1 MDDFKIEKNIKL
13 MQILNLLMD
22 FKLYGAIAILYFTKI
37 TNSITLGMSIFSI
50 TMISAAIFEFPTG
63 IFSDK
68 YGRKKTIIIGTIAS
82 LIYSI
87 LFAIGENYK
96 WLIFGAVFE
105 GLERALFSGN
115 NDSLI
120 YDTLKENG
128 KEAEYKHYLGKTNS
142 MYYAA
147 GILSSILGAIIVYF
161 TSYKIIMYISIIPKI
176 INIFVATK
184 IQEPNVIIAK
194 KEKILNK
201 IINSIKETK
210 NNKILVKQIIADSLS
225 QGIGEA
231 TFQFRSKF
239 YELVWPTWA
248 LGIPNAMANI
258 GSFIGN
264 RYAGKIIEKHGNKK
278 TIIIGYIYS
287 IISNI
292 VAVIT
297 KNVISPIIMI
307 TNSIIPTGIA
317 TEEIS
322 QKLYKDEYRSSM
334 GSIKSL
340 FSSILYSIFALLV
353 GIIAD
358 LTNVEFTIII
368 AQVIKII
375 VILIYINIFNM
386 RKVLT

>member
-1 MDDFKIEKNIKL
+1 MDNIKIMKNIKL
-13 MQILNLLMD
+13 IQILNLLMD
-22 FKLYGAIAILYFTKI
+22 FKLYGAIAILYFTQI
-37 TNSITLGMSIFSI
+37 TNSITLGMSVFSI
-50 TMISAAIFEFPTG
+50 TMLSAAIFEFPTG

-68 YGRKKTIIIGTIAS
+68 FGRKKTIIIGTIAS

-120 YDTLKENG
+120 YDTLRENG
-128 KEAEYKHYLGKTNS
+128 KEDEYKYYLGKTNS

-161 TSYKIIMYISIIPKI
+161 TSYKLIMYISIIPKI
-176 INIFVATK
+176 INIFVAFK
-184 IQEPNVIIAK
+184 IYEPNVIIDK
-194 KEKILNK
+194 KEKVVSK

-210 NNKILVKQIIADSLS
+210 NNKILTKQIIADSLS

-248 LGIPNAMANI
+248 LGIPNAIANI

-264 RYAGKIIEKHGNKK
+264 R
-278 TIIIGYIYS
+278 
-287 IISNI
+287 
-292 VAVIT
+292 
-297 KNVISPIIMI
+297 
-307 TNSIIPTGIA
+307 
-317 TEEIS
+317 
-322 QKLYKDEYRSSM
+322 
-334 GSIKSL
+334 
-340 FSSILYSIFALLV
+340 
-353 GIIAD
+353 
-358 LTNVEFTIII
+358 
-368 AQVIKII
+368 
-375 VILIYINIFNM
+375 
-386 RKVLT
+386 